1 MFEAV
6 DGLMHE
12 QSCTW
17 WAPSAAQDK
26 KGRSTAGAPSAGS
39 VKTGHVGNLQDGLAE
54 EARRPRLVHVHPY
67 CRLQPARLSP
77 DPPAQGRTV
86 CSPQKRQDSCAGL
99 W

>member
-39 VKTGHVGNLQDGLAE
+39 VKTGQVSGTFTMVSPKKRAVLAR
-54 EARRPRLVHVHPY
+54 AR
-67 CRLQPARLSP
+67 
-77 DPPAQGRTV
+77 PPV
-86 CSPQKRQDSCAGL
+86 L
-99 W
+99 